1 VGGFPE
7 RPDSFWKESARL
19 AEIES
24 AILCDTGAVINVA
37 VCGGSLSRP
46 VALGAQ
52 AAPRRHRSVKP
63 LVGRY
68 LAKAQRCLE

>member
-24 AILCDTGAVINVA
+24 AILCDTGAVIN
-37 VCGGSLSRP
+37 
-46 VALGAQ
+46 ALPFAAGAY
-52 AAPRRHRSVKP
+52 RGRSP
-63 LVGRY
+63 LVHKLRPEGID
-68 LAKAQRCLE
+68 L